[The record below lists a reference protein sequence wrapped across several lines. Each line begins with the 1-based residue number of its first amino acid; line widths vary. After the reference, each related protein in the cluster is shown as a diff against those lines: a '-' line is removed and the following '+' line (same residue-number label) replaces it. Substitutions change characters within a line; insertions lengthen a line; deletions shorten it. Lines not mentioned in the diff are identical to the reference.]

1 MEPEHRVL
9 VVESDAPLKRSLEN
23 FLERAGY
30 IFDCCSSAREA
41 LSLVNEFHHDVV
53 IVEYL
58 LPDANAAALLEQL
71 KRIVPHAATIM
82 ISEYDFRV
90 IADEL
95 VRVEVESFLK
105 KPFDVVDFEVALSS
119 ACMDSCLS
127 SEETNRFFDVYHEGV
142 PGAPLK

>member
-30 IFDCCSSAREA
+30 TFDCCSSAREA
-41 LSLVNEFHHDVV
+41 LNLINEFHHDVV
-53 IVEYL
+53 ILEYL

-119 ACMDSCLS
+119 ACMDSCIS
-127 SEETNRFFDVYHEGV
+127 SEEVNQFFDVYHEGV